1 MKKILVILCCSIL
14 SGCQTPFLVFPGGSI
29 GDIVSHTDN
38 FAFAKQHKLMW
49 LEVRPEAP
57 YSVILRCTV
66 FDGDIYV
73 DAARA
78 RKWGTLIKE
87 NPRVRVKLGT
97 EIFQA
102 TAQEV
107 EGKEVTDKF
116 LKGRVVYRLKPNW
129 PSKHPEK

>member
-1 MKKILVILCCSIL
+1 M
-14 SGCQTPFLVFPGGSI
+14 
-29 GDIVSHTDN
+29 SHTDN

-87 NPRVRVKLGT
+87 DPRVRVKLGT
-97 EIFQA
+97 EIFRA

-107 EGKEVTDKF
+107 DSEEVTDKF
-116 LKGRVVYRLKPNW
+116 LKSRVVYRLKPNW
-129 PSKHPEK
+129 PDKHPEK